1 MVSVKVWGDY
11 ACFSRPEFKV
21 ERVSYP
27 IITPSAARGVLE
39 AIYWKPAFRY
49 QIRNIHILQQG
60 SQIAILRN
68 EISERQGAKPLRVE
82 EKRQQRTSLILKT
95 VAYRIDAEIALRP
108 FARDEIGSYL
118 DQFNRK
124 VRKGQ
129 CHHTPCL
136 GTREFS
142 AYFEQPS
149 PKDYG
154 HLASPTLSLD
164 FGQML
169 FDIAFVETRN
179 GAEQEMEFWRAE
191 KAGNRRVHGFARPLF
206 FQAKASHGVLPVP
219 AEKYEELYRL
229 EESDAA

>member
-49 QIRNIHILQQG
+49 QIRKIHILKQG
-60 SQIAILRN
+60 GQTAILRN
-68 EISERQGAKPLRVE
+68 EISERQNSKPLHVE
-82 EKRQQRTSLILKT
+82 QIRQQRTSLILKN
-95 VAYRIDAEIALRP
+95 VAYRIDAEIVLRP

-124 VRKGQ
+124 VRKGE

-142 AYFEQPS
+142 AYFEPPS
-149 PKDYG
+149 PEDCG
-154 HLASPTLSLD
+154 HIASSAFAQD

-169 FDIAFVETRN
+169 FDIAFVEAKSN
-179 GAEQEMEFWRAE
+179 EMEFFRAE
-191 KAGNRRVHGFARPLF
+191 KDGNRRVHGFARPLF
-206 FQAKASHGVLPVP
+206 FHAKVNNGVLPVP
-219 AEKYEELYRL
+219 AEKYHELYRL

>member
-49 QIRNIHILQQG
+49 QIRRIHVLRLG
-60 SQIAILRN
+60 SQTSILRN
-68 EISERQGAKPLRVE
+68 EIAEKQGTSPFQAE
-82 EKRQQRTSLILKT
+82 DKRQQRTSLVLKN
-95 VAYRIDAEIALRP
+95 VAYMIEAEIVLRP
-108 FARDEIGSYL
+108 FARDEIGGYL

-124 VRKGQ
+124 VRRGQ

-136 GTREFS
+136 GAREFS
-142 AYFEQPS
+142 AFFEPPS
-149 PKDYG
+149 DEDRG
-154 HLASPTLSLD
+154 DLASTALTVD

-169 FDIAFVETRN
+169 FDLAFVEAKCQ
-179 GAEQEMEFWRAE
+179 GEYAMEFWRPE
-191 KAGNRRVHGFARPLF
+191 KERSRRVQGFARPLF
-206 FQAKASHGVLPVP
+206 FRAQVIEGILRVP
-219 AEKYEELYRL
+219 PEKYDELYRL
-229 EESDAA
+229 EESDVA